1 VFVANNVSQVIEGVY
16 FDQRSYIYNPTAVFV
31 LAAEA
36 DSAQIDKISHIF
48 QLSQHHDAGADLRL
62 AKLEANLELT
72 ARRIEELGAL
82 IAQPRLLHLPQD
94 EAGLLRLKAEID
106 ARLEIHAAEGKMAF
120 QGWRWDVPSRAME
133 LIGYRFQDRR
143 FGVGLPLQPRRVPTR
158 FSDGS
163 FAAVYAAEDLAGA
176 VLEATGLGR
185 MASENL
191 RGFISVRVRARCL
204 RVLDLT
210 DPATREHIEAA
221 APGTIAGVSM
231 APNWLTSHAF
241 GSALS
246 TAGFDACIYLSRRS
260 IGRRNF
266 VIFPQNIGS
275 NMDVIGEEM
284 LLAPD
289 PPKSA

>member
-1 VFVANNVSQVIEGVY
+1 
-16 FDQRSYIYNPTAVFV
+16 
-31 LAAEA
+31 
-36 DSAQIDKISHIF
+36 
-48 QLSQHHDAGADLRL
+48 
-62 AKLEANLELT
+62 
-72 ARRIEELGAL
+72 
-82 IAQPRLLHLPQD
+82 
-94 EAGLLRLKAEID
+94 LKAEID

-120 QGWRWDVPSRAME
+120 QEWWWDVPSRATE
-133 LIGYRFQDRR
+133 LVGYRFQPAATTP
-143 FGVGLPLQPRRVPTR
+143 GVPTR

-176 VLEATGLGR
+176 ALEATGLGR

-204 RVLDLT
+204 KVLDLT
-210 DPATREHIEAA
+210 DSATREHIEAA

-241 GSALS
+241 GSALAF
-246 TAGFDACIYLSRRS
+246 AGFDACIYLSRRS

-275 NMDVIGEEM
+275 KMEVIGEEM